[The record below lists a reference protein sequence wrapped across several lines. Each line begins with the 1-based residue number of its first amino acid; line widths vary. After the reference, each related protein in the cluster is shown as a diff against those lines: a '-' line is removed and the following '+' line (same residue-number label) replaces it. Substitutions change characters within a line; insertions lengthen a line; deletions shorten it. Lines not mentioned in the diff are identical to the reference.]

1 MFNAADL
8 IIFQLSPGQTCDSHS
23 LYQDRKLH
31 RTVQDYY
38 CFQFHANSCLLER
51 TQWIGQSL
59 WAGERKAN
67 FPGDD
72 EAWRKS
78 FHLKTLFHLL
88 VAGRNIKL
96 LDFAFPSLLPRSHL
110 NVSSHQRRFKKALRS
125 TKRDYLI
132 PHIVMNAL
140 SIGEHFLPIQFKLL
154 SVNTS
159 SENLKMRWKYILTMH
174 IRQKGGR
181 WNAFDSQM
189 ELKCF
194 QSEKLGG
201 SRSRSQTNLF
211 CASHSMDRRRLYF
224 IRAIKLSKICQ
235 RIVFLAICCSHW
247 LKSIFLSLFG

>member
-1 MFNAADL
+1 MHWALVNAFSQFN
-8 IIFQLSPGQTCDSHS
+8 S
-23 LYQDRKLH
+23 
-31 RTVQDYY
+31 
-38 CFQFHANSCLLER
+38 N
-51 TQWIGQSL
+51 
-59 WAGERKAN
+59 
-67 FPGDD
+67 
-72 EAWRKS
+72 
-78 FHLKTLFHLL
+78 
-88 VAGRNIKL
+88 
-96 LDFAFPSLLPRSHL
+96 
-110 NVSSHQRRFKKALRS
+110 
-125 TKRDYLI
+125 
-132 PHIVMNAL
+132 
-140 SIGEHFLPIQFKLL
+140 LL

-224 IRAIKLSKICQ
+224 MRAIKLSKICQ

-247 LKSIFLSLFG
+247 LKSIFFVSFWIEHSNAPICLILILGRKLWFDGNDRGCENMRYITPLPAHRSLINQLTSKNANTFSHLQYISIYLPCLLLTFIVGLNI